1 MPLAQGA
8 KLGPYEILSPLGA
21 GGMGEVYRA
30 KDTRLDRTV
39 AIKILPAEVTSNPNS
54 RQRFEREAKT
64 ISSLNHPN
72 ICVLYDI
79 GHQDGVDYIV
89 MECLEGETLA
99 KRLERGALPTDQ
111 ALKYGAQIAQAL
123 HKAHRNGIV
132 HRDLKPGNLM
142 LTPAG
147 AKLLDFGLAKELVPL
162 GNLATLTTARPTS
175 PGTQEGTI
183 VGTFQ
188 YMSPEQVEGKE
199 VDGRS
204 DIFSLGAVLYEMLTG
219 HRAFTGKT
227 QLSVASAILE
237 REPEP
242 LTKVKPLT
250 SPALERVVER
260 CLAKNPDER
269 WQTACDLASE
279 LTWIGAG
286 GGQGAGASGEKPAT
300 HMLQR
305 AWLAWLVSGVL
316 AALLVSGA
324 VWWGSSKPAEQVK
337 FFAAPL
343 GFAAKDMAISPNGHT
358 VAVVGFNEAEHK
370 NALWLYEL
378 GERGAKSVPGTED
391 ASFSFWSPDGKTLG
405 FFSEGKLKRVDIAG
419 GPVQTLCDAP
429 NGRGGTWNKSG
440 DIIFVPAGETGQVL
454 NRISASGGTPT
465 PISVLDAARN
475 ETSHRWPVFL
485 PDGKH
490 YLFLTFNLS
499 PQAGA
504 DAVFVGELGSK
515 ERKFLVKADANPA
528 FAAPG
533 NLLFYRDGT
542 LFAQHFDVNKLEL
555 TGSASPI
562 LTDVQQLP
570 RIGRAVYAVSSDG
583 LLVAQSATAVSL
595 SRLQW
600 YDRKG
605 KEIGVVGK
613 PEVFANIA
621 LGPDGKTV
629 ALDKT
634 DPSNQNADVWIYA
647 LQGEGVKRMTFDP
660 AIDALP
666 VWSPDAKKLVFTSG
680 RKTTLDLF
688 LKSVDGAQDEKSIE
702 DSAAGDKYPSSWS
715 EDGRYILY
723 TRRNELWILNLGEG
737 KSQLFLKGPAVR
749 SGQFSPDGKW
759 VAYASN
765 ETGKWENYVTS
776 FPGAKGK
783 WQISN
788 GGGSQPRWRGDG
800 KELFYLSPDNK
811 MMAVPLAPGTMID
824 AGTPLELFQASPRE
838 MVATSEMA
846 AYDVTKDGQRFLINT
861 QVKTADTPPMSVVL
875 NWTAAQKQ

>member
-1 MPLAQGA
+1 
-8 KLGPYEILSPLGA
+8 
-21 GGMGEVYRA
+21 MGEVYRA
-30 KDTRLDRTV
+30 QDTRLDRTV
-39 AIKILPAEVTSNPNS
+39 AIKILPAEVTANASA

-111 ALKYGAQIAQAL
+111 ALKYGAQIAEAL
-123 HKAHRNGIV
+123 EKAHRSGIV
-132 HRDLKPGNLM
+132 HRDLKPGNIM
-142 LTPAG
+142 LTATCT
-147 AKLLDFGLAKELVPL
+147 KLLDFGLAKELVPM
-162 GNLATLTTARPTS
+162 GSLATLTTARAVS
-175 PGTQEGTI
+175 PVTQEGTI

-219 HRAFTGKT
+219 NRAFTGKT

-242 LTKVKPLT
+242 LNIVKPLT
-250 SPALERVVER
+250 PRALERVVER
-260 CLAKNPDER
+260 CLAKDPGQR
-269 WQTACDLASE
+269 WQTGRDLASE
-279 LTWIGAG
+279 LTWISEG
-286 GGQGAGASGEKPAT
+286 GSQSAAAIAKPAPNV
-300 HMLQR
+300 LQR
-305 AWLAWLVSGVL
+305 AWLAWLISGVL

-324 VWWGSSKPAEQVK
+324 IWWGSSKPVEQVK
-337 FFAAPL
+337 YFAAPL
-343 GFAAKDMAISPNGHT
+343 GFAAKDMAVAPNGHT
-358 VAVVGFNEAEHK
+358 VAVVGFNVAEHK
-370 NALWLYEL
+370 NVLWLYEL
-378 GERGAKSVPGTED
+378 GERGSKSVAGTED

-429 NGRGGTWNKSG
+429 NGRGGTWNASG
-440 DIIFVPAGETGQVL
+440 DIIFVPTGETGQVL
-454 NRISASGGTPT
+454 TRISASGGAPT
-465 PISVLDAARN
+465 PISVLDASRN
-475 ETSHRWPVFL
+475 ETSHRWPIFL

-499 PQAGA
+499 PQASV
-504 DAVFVGELGSK
+504 DAIFVGELGSNK
-515 ERKFLVKADANPA
+515 RKFLVKADANPA
-528 FAAPG
+528 YAAPG
-533 NLLFYRDGT
+533 NLLFFRDGT
-542 LFAQHFDVNKLEL
+542 LFAQHFDVDKLEL
-555 TGSASPI
+555 TGTPSPI

-570 RIGRAVYAVSSDG
+570 RIGRALFAVSNSG
-583 LLVAQSATAVSL
+583 LLVAQSATEVSL

-600 YDRKG
+600 FDRKG

-613 PEVFANIA
+613 PEVFANIE

-666 VWSPDAKKLVFTSG
+666 VWSPDGKNLVFTSG

-688 LKSVDGAQDEKSIE
+688 LKSVDGTQDEKTIE
-702 DSAAGDKYPSSWS
+702 ASAMDDKYPNSWS
-715 EDGRYILY
+715 HDGKYILY
-723 TRRNELWILNLGEG
+723 TRRNQLWVFNFNDL
-737 KSQLFLKGPAVR
+737 KSQLFLKGPSAVR

-759 VAYASN
+759 VGYASN
-765 ETGKWENYVTS
+765 ETGKWEIYVTS
-776 FPGAKGK
+776 FPDAKGK

-788 GGGSQPRWRGDG
+788 GGGTQPRWRGDG

-811 MMAVPLAPGTMID
+811 MMAVPLAPGAVID
-824 AGTPLELFQASPRE
+824 AGTPIELFQASPRE

-861 QVKTADTPPMSVVL
+861 QVKGADTPPMSVIL
-875 NWTAAQKQ
+875 NWSATLKQ